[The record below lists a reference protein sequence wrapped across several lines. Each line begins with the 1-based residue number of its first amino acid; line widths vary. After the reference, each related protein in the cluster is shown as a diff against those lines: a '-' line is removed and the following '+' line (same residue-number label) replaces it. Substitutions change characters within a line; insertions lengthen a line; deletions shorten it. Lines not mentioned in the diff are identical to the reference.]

1 MPVWVTPSKKVG
13 SRCVGP
19 CRWAGRSRAWSG
31 KRLEGP
37 VGQVFPSSRAGE
49 WGWLAP
55 NQAPRPTG
63 ETVDQ
68 ERRSPEAAT
77 RSVEQHS
84 PPQLRTLQALAEER
98 HQLQRAAARCLHHA
112 IAPNSTSHGPLRPY
126 TVYQPKW
133 RRSSQPLTRPW
144 LYKKP
149 KSSLPLGDSPPLQRG
164 NDVRL
169 HRVGHFRT
177 AQDFHEQARPPC
189 KLLVGFRPR
198 SGNWRWHR
206 RRRHRSGRY
215 RLRRNRSHEAIGGRL
230 VP

>member
-1 MPVWVTPSKKVG
+1 MWVEGASWLLCPLVRWALSVKVAPLNWAPGAAWLLFTSRGASVPVWVTPSKKVG

-144 LYKKP
+144 LY
-149 KSSLPLGDSPPLQRG
+149 
-164 NDVRL
+164 
-169 HRVGHFRT
+169 
-177 AQDFHEQARPPC
+177 
-189 KLLVGFRPR
+189 
-198 SGNWRWHR
+198 
-206 RRRHRSGRY
+206 
-215 RLRRNRSHEAIGGRL
+215 
-230 VP
+230 